1 MSDEIIEK
9 TLTSV
14 LRQKEQHNQT
24 KIMANIGPY
33 VRGYKMIKKPS
44 LNQNGGKNSECIMVR
59 F

>member
-33 VRGYKMIKKPS
+33 VRG
-44 LNQNGGKNSECIMVR
+44 
-59 F
+59 